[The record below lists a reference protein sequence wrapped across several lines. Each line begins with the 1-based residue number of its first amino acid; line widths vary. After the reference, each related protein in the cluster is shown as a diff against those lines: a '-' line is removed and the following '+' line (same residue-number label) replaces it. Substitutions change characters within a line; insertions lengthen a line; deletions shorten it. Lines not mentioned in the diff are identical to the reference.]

1 MRVRFGV
8 LPPTGADDGPP
19 QPHDVVM
26 VCPPR
31 DPVWVVPS
39 GCFDIG
45 DMGAHVDIETVA
57 VTLGAVALGAV
68 LSEGRSVLDEHRREG
83 RQ

>member
-1 MRVRFGV
+1 
-8 LPPTGADDGPP
+8 
-19 QPHDVVM
+19 
-26 VCPPR
+26 
-31 DPVWVVPS
+31 
-39 GCFDIG
+39 
-45 DMGAHVDIETVA
+45 MGAHVDIETVA